1 MLRRIDRI
9 ILPVPALPGA
19 VRYYRDVLGLP
30 LLREEKQRASFLMA
44 DGVTQLVLRA
54 DSEQSGE
61 EIYYLVEDVRDL
73 YTRREQLQLKF
84 VQPPRQAPHGYRAA
98 VKDPFGN
105 VLLLLDRST
114 PAGAKAAVE
123 DAGAPAVLFAGVEVM
138 EPQLASGRD
147 LLIQIYQQIGRTA
160 DDLPYTPQFE
170 ELYRQYSARQD
181 GPRPT
186 RRQVWRYLL
195 NLRKGG
201 KLPRLGEA
209 GSESPQISPD
219 AEQALRRL
227 LKNQIGQIGK
237 RDRLP
242 YTERFDRLVDD
253 FNKPQPR
260 PLGPHLVWRLVAKLA
275 K

>member
-19 VRYYRDVLGLP
+19 VRYYAEVLGLR
-30 LLREEKQRASFLMA
+30 LLRQEKQRASFLMA
-44 DGVTQLVLRA
+44 DGITELVLRA

-61 EIYYLVEDVRDL
+61 EICYLVDNVREL
-73 YTRREQLQLKF
+73 YARREQLQLKF
-84 VQPPRQAPHGYRAA
+84 VQPPRQAAHGYRAA

-105 VLLLLDRST
+105 VLLLLDRTT
-114 PAGAKAAVE
+114 PSGGKAAIE
-123 DAGAPAVLFAGVEVM
+123 DAAAPAALFAGVELM
-138 EPQLASGRD
+138 ESQLASQRD
-147 LLIQIYQQIGRTA
+147 LLIQIYQEIGRTA

-170 ELYRQYSARQD
+170 ELYQRYSARHD
-181 GPRPT
+181 DPRPT

-209 GSESPQISPD
+209 RGESPQISPD
-219 AEQALRRL
+219 AQQALRRL

-253 FNKPQPR
+253 FNITQPR